1 MAVCPSL
8 SPDGPF
14 VQDLLG
20 YVDCQAQTIGAAGYQ
35 ALAASGSTA
44 SIALTA
50 ALTLFVALFGYRM
63 LFGQIPDARGAV
75 LAAVKVGIVLA
86 LATSWAAY
94 RTVVYDVALR
104 GPAEL
109 SVAIGGASALPGASG
124 GLVAHLQAVDDGL
137 AELVLLGTGRPPDT
151 IEPVNPTTQP
161 LTPEQQ
167 QQRFQQLGQRPH
179 WDPQRDAELLGT
191 ARTVYL
197 TGAIGSLAA
206 VRLVAGLLLALG
218 PLFALFLLFETTRGV
233 FEGWVRALAG
243 AALGGLS
250 TAILLGVELAV
261 VEPWLV
267 AILAERRAEIATPA
281 VPIELLALSLVF
293 ALTLLAGLIASA
305 RVAQGFRIPPAV
317 RDVSARL
324 IETLQTTVAGE
335 RAERSAAGR
344 PTEAPDRSRALAI
357 ADAAAASQRR
367 EMVSQT
373 LFQPSQLGERGGNP
387 QTPARGQTVMSVV
400 PIGQSARKRTTS
412 RISAGA
418 IRREAL

>member
-1 MAVCPSL
+1 MAACPSL
-8 SPDGPF
+8 TPDGPF

-63 LFGQIPDARGAV
+63 LFGQVPDARDAV
-75 LAAVKVGIVLA
+75 LAVVKVGIVLA

-109 SVAIGGASALPGASG
+109 ALAIGGSSALPGASG

-151 IEPVNPTTQP
+151 VEPAIPTTQS

-167 QQRFQQLGQRPH
+167 QQRFQQLGQRPRF
-179 WDPQRDAELLGT
+179 DPQRDAELLGT

-197 TGAIGSLAA
+197 TGAIGALAA

-218 PLFALFLLFETTRGV
+218 PFFALFLLFDTTRGV

-267 AILAERRAEIATPA
+267 AILGERRADIATPA

-305 RVAQGFRIPPAV
+305 RVAHGFRIPAAV
-317 RDVSARL
+317 RDGSARL
-324 IETLQTTVAGE
+324 IETLQSRVVGE
-335 RAERSAAGR
+335 RAERSAADRTVGT
-344 PTEAPDRSRALAI
+344 PERSRALAI

-367 EMVSQT
+367 ETASQT
-373 LFQPSQLGERGGNP
+373 LVQPGQFSERGSNP
-387 QTPARGQTVMSVV
+387 QTPARGQAVVTVI

>member
-1 MAVCPSL
+1 MATCPSL

-44 SIALTA
+44 SIAQTA

-75 LAAVKVGIVLA
+75 VAVVKVGIVLA

-109 SVAIGGASALPGASG
+109 GVAIGGASALPGASG

-151 IEPVNPTTQP
+151 IEAVSPTVQP

-167 QQRFQQLGQRPH
+167 QQRFQQLGQRPR

-197 TGAIGSLAA
+197 TGAIGALAA

-218 PLFALFLLFETTRGV
+218 PFFALFLLFDTTRGV
-233 FEGWVRALAG
+233 FEGWVRALGG

-261 VEPWLV
+261 VEPWLA

-281 VPIELLALSLVF
+281 VSIELIALSLVF

-305 RVAQGFRIPPAV
+305 RIAHGFRIPLAV

-324 IETLQTTVAGE
+324 IETLQSSFIGE
-335 RAERSAAGR
+335 RAERRNLDRQSD
-344 PTEAPDRSRALAI
+344 APERSRALAI

-367 EMVSQT
+367 ETTSQT
-373 LFQPSQLGERGGNP
+373 LFQPGQFSQRGSNP
-387 QTPARGQTVMSVV
+387 QTPARGQALVTVI

-418 IRREAL
+418 KRREAL

>member
-14 VQDLLG
+14 VQELLG

-50 ALTLFVALFGYRM
+50 ALTLFVAMFGYRM
-63 LFGQIPDARGAV
+63 LFGQVPDARGAV
-75 LAAVKVGIVLA
+75 VAVVKVGIVLA
-86 LATSWAAY
+86 LATSWSAY
-94 RTVVYDVALR
+94 RTVVYDVTLR
-104 GPAEL
+104 SPAEL

-124 GLVAHLQAVDDGL
+124 GLVGHLQAVDDGL
-137 AELVLLGTGRPPDT
+137 AELVLLGTGRPPDP
-151 IEPVNPTTQP
+151 IEPVNPTAQP

-167 QQRFQQLGQRPH
+167 QQRFQQLGQRPR
-179 WDPQRDAELLGT
+179 WDPQRDAELLST

-197 TGAIGSLAA
+197 TGTIGALAA
-206 VRLVAGLLLALG
+206 VRLMAGLLLALG
-218 PLFALFLLFETTRGV
+218 PLFALFLLFDTTRGV
-233 FEGWVRALAG
+233 FEDWVRALGG

-261 VEPWLV
+261 VEPWLA

-281 VPIELLALSLVF
+281 VSIELLALTLVF

-305 RVAQGFRIPPAV
+305 RIAHGFRIPLSV

-324 IETLQTTVAGE
+324 IETLQSSFAGE
-335 RAERSAAGR
+335 RADRRAADR
-344 PTEAPDRSRALAI
+344 QIDAPERSRALAI
-357 ADAAAASQRR
+357 ADAAAASHRR
-367 EMVSQT
+367 ETVGQT
-373 LFQPSQLGERGGNP
+373 LFQPGQFSERGSSP
-387 QTPARGQTVMSVV
+387 QTPARGQAVVTVI

-418 IRREAL
+418 KRREAL

>member
-1 MAVCPSL
+1 MATCPSL

-20 YVDCQAQTIGAAGYQ
+20 YVDCQAQTIGAVGYQ

-63 LFGQIPDARGAV
+63 LFGQVPDARGAV
-75 LAAVKVGIVLA
+75 VAIVKVGIVLA

-109 SVAIGGASALPGASG
+109 AVAIGGPSALPGATG
-124 GLVAHLQAVDDGL
+124 GLVGHLQAVDDAL
-137 AELVLLGTGRPPDT
+137 AELVLLGTGKPPDT
-151 IEPVNPTTQP
+151 IEPVNPTAQP

-167 QQRFQQLGQRPH
+167 QQRFQQLGQRPR
-179 WDPQRDAELLGT
+179 WDPQRDGELLGT
-191 ARTVYL
+191 ARAVYL
-197 TGAIGSLAA
+197 TGAIGALAA

-218 PLFALFLLFETTRGV
+218 PFFALFLLFETTRGV

-261 VEPWLV
+261 VEPWLA
-267 AILAERRAEIATPA
+267 AILAERRAEIATPS
-281 VPIELLALSLVF
+281 VSIELLALSLVF

-305 RVAQGFRIPPAV
+305 RIAHGFRIPLAV
-317 RDVSARL
+317 RDVSAKL
-324 IETLQTTVAGE
+324 IETLQSSIVGE
-335 RAERSAAGR
+335 RAGPRAADR
-344 PTEAPDRSRALAI
+344 QSDAPERSRALAI

-367 EMVSQT
+367 ETAGQT
-373 LFQPSQLGERGGNP
+373 VFQPGQLSERGANP
-387 QTPARGQTVMSVV
+387 QRPARGQSVTSVV
-400 PIGQSARKRTTS
+400 PIGQSARRRTTS
-412 RISAGA
+412 RISAGSR
-418 IRREAL
+418 RREAL